1 LEGKMKVELR
11 LKQLLQEHNLYRYG
25 VEQQMAQQCKLH
37 RHTIGKLLRNQMTNP
52 SLEVLGRVCT
62 WLVEHNVP
70 AEKLP
75 GALFGSR
82 APGLWSA
89 FGLSENVGIYLGM
102 YAHVSHAQYK
112 KGRRLVPTSIA
123 RHDAAVASKI
133 IHLLSSKAEMGE
145 ARPVVKT
152 WYVPFQFTLE
162 PGEVGGPWHEGD
174 KKTAKE
180 IFREMQKREQHESA
194 ILLGSQRVN
203 FVVECLVADL
213 FGCEPFTLSE
223 GRQKVPF
230 YLYYR
235 DKDRPVPSCFGGRR
249 NPPGL
254 TGSYSPG
261 TYYLNS
267 RDEWQAVE
275 FKQNDQDAG
284 IVIIIRNGDTVVMA
298 AFGFSGR
305 ATCAVG
311 DELIEYPEKF
321 WPEYVE
327 NKDTRKKDLTQMTTV
342 ETKGKEIG
350 VYICHVTF
358 FEYKDEL
365 SSLLIEDCDKVEVS
379 VEPLG
384 RSVLQRYV
392 R

>member
-1 LEGKMKVELR
+1 MKVELR

-25 VEQQMAQQCKLH
+25 VEQQMAKECKLH
-37 RHTIGKLLRNQMTNP
+37 RHTIGKLLRNQMRNP
-52 SLEVLGRVCT
+52 SLEVLGRVCG

-89 FGLSENVGIYLGM
+89 FGLSKNVGIYLGM
-102 YAHVSHAQYK
+102 YAHVNQAQSK
-112 KGRRLVPTSIA
+112 KGRRIVPTSIA

-145 ARPVVKT
+145 DRPVVKT

-162 PGEVGGPWHEGD
+162 RGEVSGPWHEAD

-180 IFREMQKREQHESA
+180 IFRAMQKREQHESA

-203 FVVECLVADL
+203 YVVEWLVADL
-213 FGCEPFTLSE
+213 FGCEPFE
-223 GRQKVPF
+223 IPEERPKVPF
-230 YLYYR
+230 YLFYR
-235 DKDRPVPSCFGGRR
+235 DIDRSVPSCFGGRK

-254 TGSYSPG
+254 TGPYRPG

-275 FKQNDQDAG
+275 YKQNEQDAG
-284 IVIIIRNGDTVVMA
+284 IVIIIRQGDTVVMA

-311 DELIEYPEKF
+311 NELIEYPEKF
-321 WPEYVE
+321 WPDYGE
-327 NKDTRKKDLTQMTTV
+327 NKGTGKKGGTHMATV
-342 ETKGKEIG
+342 EMKGKEIG
-350 VYICHVTF
+350 VYICHLAF
-358 FEYKDEL
+358 FEHRDEL
-365 SSLLIEDCDKVEVS
+365 STWLIEDCDKVEVS

-384 RSVLQRYV
+384 TSILQRYL